1 MTGSS
6 KVGEQHLYRVWQA
19 NTNTNTNTNTSSVE
33 CLTCTSHAHLSPCLY
48 AGVELSPDYSGYV
61 LNCLGPDIPYTA
73 VFDLPSNQLRFVMD
87 TNQHIKNFLA
97 SKDLPYTE
105 IFEMKP
111 LSTKD
116 HQSRL
121 DGNIRVKVL
130 LPARV
135 ALKEGER
142 TGLVVMLPAHRE
154 AALVT
159 SRWSCDLDC
168 LLTGAGYGVALLDL
182 RQTSLNTPHS
192 FICQWA
198 QIAALC
204 HFLGSKFKACQTQSV
219 VSVSQDATFI
229 FLIWKTYYQT

>member
-1 MTGSS
+1 MKGPSLTFLLDRYVTGSS

-19 NTNTNTNTNTSSVE
+19 NTNTNTNTSSVE
-33 CLTCTSHAHLSPCLY
+33 CLTCTSHAHLAPCLY

-87 TNQHIKNFLA
+87 TNQHIKDFLA

-154 AALVT
+154 AALVN

-182 RQTSLNTPHS
+182 RQTSLNTRHA

-204 HFLGSKFKACQTQSV
+204 HFLGSKFKA
-219 VSVSQDATFI
+219 
-229 FLIWKTYYQT
+229 